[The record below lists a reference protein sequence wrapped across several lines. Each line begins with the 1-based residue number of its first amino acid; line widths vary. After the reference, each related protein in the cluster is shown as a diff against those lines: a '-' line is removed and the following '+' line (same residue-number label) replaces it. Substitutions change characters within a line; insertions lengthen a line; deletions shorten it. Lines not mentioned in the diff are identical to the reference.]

1 MTRLFDSTKLRKAQ
15 TVIEQ
20 FFQSQ
25 GWINVK
31 AEAVIE
37 NIGTTEVKVVFKI
50 SGHNF

>member
-1 MTRLFDSTKLRKAQ
+1 MTRLFDSARLRKAQ

-37 NIGTTEVKVVFKI
+37 NISTTESEGSFQNKRT
-50 SGHNF
+50 